1 MSQASLLE
9 FEDYLIY
16 SERFNSLLESKSLSE
31 MQPDSMNTFA
41 PPPAIAL
48 EPSIQDNVGVPKR
61 SPARLFDRWR
71 TKDKK
76 STQITKSHQYQHHQQ
91 QEQHQQQNHNQKLLQ
106 LSQLLIQRLPSS
118 PQPIITKEEISGK
131 KSEPSEPSSPLSLTS
146 TDNNSS
152 LSSDEGSIFSD
163 SKDSN
168 STQMLLLDDMDDIL
182 EEIDDAEIYVVEKVT
197 VTYISP
203 HLCST
208 GQY

>member
-1 MSQASLLE
+1 MSQVSLLE

-16 SERFNSLLESKSLSE
+16 SESFNSLLESKSLSE
-31 MQPDSMNTFA
+31 MQPGSVNTFA

-61 SPARLFDRWR
+61 SPARLFERWR

-76 STQITKSHQYQHHQQ
+76 STQTTKSHHHQQ
-91 QEQHQQQNHNQKLLQ
+91 HHHQKLLQ
-106 LSQLLIQRLPSS
+106 LSQLLTQRLPSF
-118 PQPIITKEEISGK
+118 PQPIITKEEIPGK
-131 KSEPSEPSSPLSLTS
+131 KTEPSEPSSPLSLTS

-152 LSSDEGSIFSD
+152 LSSNEGSIFSD

-168 STQMLLLDDMDDIL
+168 STQMLLVDDMDEIL

-208 GQY
+208 HQY